1 MLSLDV
7 PDDAVTLNV
16 GGKFFSTTV
25 RTLTAHQ
32 GSILHSLFT
41 SPMAVHR
48 DMRDQTLFID
58 RNGDVFGLILDY
70 LRTGVLVVPRDP
82 VEYAILRREISY
94 YGLPVASQ
102 LPQQRPLGW
111 EAQPVRFLHA
121 RIVVEEVER
130 IVEWDEGALPPDMHQ
145 RTILEIVRWFG
156 ERGYRVATEY
166 TSRNTKGMLSIWMVR
181 EEKNPGAAVPLE
193 MTDRLNMSPGR
204 GGGGAAA
211 NAGMSGGGGGGM
223 RLQPGQ
229 QLPGARNY

>member
-1 MLSLDV
+1 MTAFDV
-7 PDDAVTLNV
+7 PEDAVTLNV
-16 GGKFFSTTV
+16 GGKFFSTTL
-25 RTLTAHQ
+25 RTLCSHPDSTLAQ
-32 GSILHSLFT
+32 MFS

-48 DMRDQTLFID
+48 DLRDQTLFID

-94 YGLPVASQ
+94 YGLPVAAQ

-130 IVEWDEGALPPDMHQ
+130 IVEWEEGALPSDLHT

-156 ERGYRVATEY
+156 ERGYRVTTDY
-166 TSRNTKGMLSIWMVR
+166 TSRNTKGMMSIWMVR

-193 MTDRLNMSPGR
+193 MTDRANLSPAR
-204 GGGGAAA
+204 GGGG
-211 NAGMSGGGGGGM
+211 
-223 RLQPGQ
+223 LQPGQ
-229 QLPGARNY
+229 QPPGARNY

>member
-1 MLSLDV
+1 MLSADV
-7 PDDAVTLNV
+7 PEDAVTLNV
-16 GGKFFSTTV
+16 GGKFYSTTL
-25 RTLTAHQ
+25 RTLCAHH
-32 GSILHSLFT
+32 GSVLAQMFSA
-41 SPMAVHR
+41 PMAVHR

-70 LRTGVLVVPRDP
+70 LRSGVLVVPRDP
-82 VEYAILRREISY
+82 VEYAVLRREISY
-94 YGLPVASQ
+94 YGLPIASQ
-102 LPQQRPLGW
+102 LPPQRPLGW

-130 IVEWDEGALPPDMHQ
+130 IVEWEEGALPSDLHQ

-166 TSRNTKGMLSIWMVR
+166 TSRNTKGMMSVWMVR

-193 MTDRLNMSPGR
+193 MTDRTNLSPSRTNNPNTG
-204 GGGGAAA
+204 
-211 NAGMSGGGGGGM
+211 GGGGGGM
-223 RLQPGQ
+223 NLQPGM